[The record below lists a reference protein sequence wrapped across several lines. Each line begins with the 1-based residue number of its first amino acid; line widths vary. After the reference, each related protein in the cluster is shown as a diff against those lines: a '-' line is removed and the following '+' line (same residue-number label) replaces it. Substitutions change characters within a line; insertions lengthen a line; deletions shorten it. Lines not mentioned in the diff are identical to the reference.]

1 MDEQRDGN
9 DWGNERKGCR
19 IGPLSGEGGDIV
31 LRGTVI
37 RPMAF
42 TPVE

>member
-19 IGPLSGEGGDIV
+19 IGPLSVAEEV
-31 LRGTVI
+31 T
-37 RPMAF
+37 
-42 TPVE
+42 